1 MNEKIINRLFTY
13 LKRKNIPHTRFE
25 KEIGLS
31 NGYLKTQ
38 ERRKS
43 DLGEGVIFKI
53 VDNCPDLNIVWLIT
67 GKGDMF
73 KLDKD
78 ASIMQS
84 VQGNNNVAIGRS
96 NESSVNTNESQYS
109 YKQLTLLIKEYKD
122 RLEKQDNYI
131 KELLEERKL
140 LHSQITKLIDKLK

>member
-1 MNEKIINRLFTY
+1 MEEKIINRLFAY

-43 DLGEGVIFKI
+43 DLGEGVISKI
-53 VDNCPDLNIVWLIT
+53 IDNCLDINIIWLMT

-73 KLDKD
+73 RADKD
-78 ASIMQS
+78 LAITQS
-84 VQGNNNVAIGRS
+84 VQGNNNVAIGHNDGS
-96 NESSVNTNESQYS
+96 SINMNELPNND
-109 YKQLTLLIKEYKD
+109 KQSTLLLEEYKE
-122 RLEKQDNYI
+122 RLKKQDTYI
-131 KELLEERKL
+131 KELQEERKL
-140 LHSQITKLIDKLK
+140 LYAQISKLIDKLK